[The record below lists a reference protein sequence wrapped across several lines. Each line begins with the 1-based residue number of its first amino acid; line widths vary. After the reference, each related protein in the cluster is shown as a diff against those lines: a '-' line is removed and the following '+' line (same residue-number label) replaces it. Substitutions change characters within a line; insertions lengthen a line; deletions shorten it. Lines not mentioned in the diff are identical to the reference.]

1 MSQDPNCFKLS
12 KSISM
17 IYRNGKAYIDQAMS
31 HHDIGSGQYIFLFYL
46 FNHNGSTQDE
56 ISKALDMDKATT
68 TRALQK
74 LETSGLV
81 KRDRNEIDHRINN
94 VFITDAGNALR
105 KELYKVAMDWDDIL
119 LQNLS
124 DEERST
130 LQTLICKLSDNSKAY
145 RKQNN

>member
-31 HHDIGSGQYIFLFYL
+31 HHDIGSGQYAFLFYL
-46 FNHNGSTQDE
+46 YNHNGSTQDE

-68 TRALQK
+68 TRAIQK
-74 LETSGLV
+74 LESIGLV
-81 KRDRNEIDHRINN
+81 KRERNETDQRINN
-94 VFITDAGNALR
+94 VFITSAGNGLK

-124 DEERST
+124 SDERAT
-130 LQTLICKLSDNSKAY
+130 LQNLIFKLSENSKAN
-145 RKQNN
+145 RK